1 MIDMY
6 QAVALTILILSQV
19 IRIAQNAVHLKM
31 IRRNVDDLSEVTD
44 ADIKRRREVDTAILE
59 YLKGE
64 NPTDGNQ

>member
-19 IRIAQNAVHLKM
+19 IRIAQNAAHLKM